1 MVERWKEEA
10 MVLRYKRFRRSAH
23 GSVAVEMA
31 LILPLFLILLAGPL
45 YMARAAWFYSVGQ
58 KAAHDAT
65 RYIATAT
72 QAELRTGGGGFNEAR
87 VPGIARWIAQQE
99 LGELV
104 PLTDSIAITI
114 LCDGD
119 VCSALI
125 PTRVRTGVQIT
136 LHDNL
141 LGGLTMDYL
150 GSADMTM
157 ASEVTMRYVAE

>member
-1 MVERWKEEA
+1 MV
-10 MVLRYKRFRRSAH
+10 VRYKRFRRSVN

-65 RYIATAT
+65 RYVATAT

-87 VPGIARWIAQQE
+87 VPAIARWIAQQE

-104 PLTDSIAITI
+104 PLTDSITITI
-114 LCDGD
+114 QCDGD
-119 VCSALI
+119 ACNALT
-125 PTRVRTGVQIT
+125 PARVRTGVQIT

-150 GSADMTM
+150 GSSDMTM
-157 ASEVTMRYVAE
+157 TSEVTMRYVAR

>member
-1 MVERWKEEA
+1 MGV
-10 MVLRYKRFRRSAH
+10 RYKQFRRSVN

-65 RYIATAT
+65 RYVATAT
-72 QAELRTGGGGFNEAR
+72 QAELRTGGSGFNEAR
-87 VPGIARWIAQQE
+87 VPAIARWIAQQE

-104 PLTDSIAITI
+104 PLADSIAITI
-114 LCDGD
+114 QCDGD
-119 VCSALI
+119 ACNALT
-125 PTRVRTGVQIT
+125 PGRVRTGVQIT
-136 LHDNL
+136 LHDQL

-157 ASEVTMRYVAE
+157 TSEVTMRYVAQ

>member
-1 MVERWKEEA
+1 MAVH
-10 MVLRYKRFRRSAH
+10 YKRLRRSAT

-45 YMARAAWFYSVGQ
+45 YIARAAWFYSVGQ

-72 QAELRTGGGGFNEAR
+72 QAEMRTAGSGFNEAR
-87 VPGIARWIAQQE
+87 VPAIARWIAQQE
-99 LGELV
+99 LGEIV
-104 PLTDSIAITI
+104 TFSDGIVITI
-114 LCDGD
+114 QCDGSGCGLLAP
-119 VCSALI
+119 V
-125 PTRVRTGVQIT
+125 RVGTAVQIG

-150 GSADMTM
+150 GSAGLTM
-157 ASEVTMRYVAE
+157 NSEVTMRYVAQ

>member
-1 MVERWKEEA
+1 MGV
-10 MVLRYKRFRRSAH
+10 RYKQFRRSVN

-72 QAELRTGGGGFNEAR
+72 QAELRTPGGGFNEAR
-87 VPGIARWIAQQE
+87 VPAIARWIAQQE

-104 PLTDSIAITI
+104 PLTDGIAITI

-119 VCSALI
+119 VCSALT

-150 GSADMTM
+150 GSANMTM
-157 ASEVTMRYVAE
+157 ISEVTMRYVAQ

>member
-1 MVERWKEEA
+1 MV
-10 MVLRYKRFRRSAH
+10 VRYRRYRGSAN

-87 VPGIARWIAQQE
+87 VPAIARWIAQQE
-99 LGELV
+99 LGEIV
-104 PLTDSIAITI
+104 PLSDSIVITI
-114 LCDGD
+114 QCDGD
-119 VCSALI
+119 GCGSLA

-157 ASEVTMRYVAE
+157 NSEVTMRYVAK

>member
-1 MVERWKEEA
+1 VTA
-10 MVLRYKRFRRSAH
+10 RYKRLNKSAK

-45 YMARAAWFYSVGQ
+45 YIARAAWFYSVGQ

-87 VPGIARWIAQQE
+87 VPAIARWIAQQE
-99 LGELV
+99 LGEIV
-104 PLTDSIAITI
+104 PFTDNIIITI
-114 LCDGD
+114 QCDGD
-119 VCSALI
+119 GCGAAT
-125 PTRVRTGVQIT
+125 PTRVRTGVQTT

-141 LGGLTMDYL
+141 LGGLTVQYL
-150 GSADMTM
+150 GYTDMTLS
-157 ASEVTMRYVAE
+157 SEVTMRYVDR

>member
-10 MVLRYKRFRRSAH
+10 MGVRYKQFRRSVN

-72 QAELRTGGGGFNEAR
+72 QAELRTPGGGFNEAR
-87 VPGIARWIAQQE
+87 VPVIARWIAQQE

-104 PLTDSIAITI
+104 PLTDGIAITI

-119 VCSALI
+119 VCSALT

-141 LGGLTMDYL
+141 FGGLTMDYL

-157 ASEVTMRYVAE
+157 NSDVTMRYVAQ

>member
-1 MVERWKEEA
+1 MVGH
-10 MVLRYKRFRRSAH
+10 YKQLRRSAH

-45 YMARAAWFYSVGQ
+45 YLARAAWFYSVGQ

-65 RYIATAT
+65 RYVATAT
-72 QAELRTGGGGFNEAR
+72 QAEMRTGGGGFNEAR
-87 VPGIARWIAQQE
+87 VPAIARWIAQQE
-99 LGELV
+99 MGELV
-104 PLTDSIAITI
+104 PLTDGITITI

-119 VCSALI
+119 ACSTLT
-125 PTRVRTGVQIT
+125 PTRVRTGVQIA

-150 GSADMTM
+150 GAADMTM
-157 ASEVTMRYVAE
+157 TSEVTMRYVAQ

>member
-10 MVLRYKRFRRSAH
+10 MVVRYKRFRRSAN

-65 RYIATAT
+65 RYVATAT

-87 VPGIARWIAQQE
+87 VPAIARWIAQQE

-104 PLTDSIAITI
+104 PLTDSITITI
-114 LCDGD
+114 QCDGD
-119 VCSALI
+119 ACSTLT
-125 PTRVRTGVQIT
+125 PTRVRTGVQIA
-136 LHDNL
+136 LHDQI

-157 ASEVTMRYVAE
+157 TSKVTMRYVAQ

>member
-1 MVERWKEEA
+1 MVI
-10 MVLRYKRFRRSAH
+10 RYKRFRRSAN

-87 VPGIARWIAQQE
+87 VPAIARWIAQQE

-104 PLTDSIAITI
+104 PLTDSIAIGI
-114 LCDGD
+114 LCDGTP
-119 VCSALI
+119 CSALT
-125 PTRVRTGVQIT
+125 PTQVHTSVQIT

-157 ASEVTMRYVAE
+157 TSEVKMRYVAQ

>member
-1 MVERWKEEA
+1 MVECDEGA
-10 MVLRYKRFRRSAH
+10 TMAGHYKQLRRSAR

-45 YMARAAWFYSVGQ
+45 YIARAAWFYSVGQ

-72 QAELRTGGGGFNEAR
+72 QAEIRTAGSGFNEAR
-87 VPGIARWIAQQE
+87 VPAIARWIAQQE
-99 LGELV
+99 LGEIVTFSDGIL
-104 PLTDSIAITI
+104 ITI

-119 VCSALI
+119 NCGLLTPV
-125 PTRVRTGVQIT
+125 RVRTAVRIG

-141 LGGLTMDYL
+141 LSGLTEQYL
-150 GSADMTM
+150 GSTDM
-157 ASEVTMRYVAE
+157 ALSSEVTMRYADR

>member
-1 MVERWKEEA
+1 MVERWKEDA
-10 MVLRYKRFRRSAH
+10 MVVRYKRFRSSVT

-87 VPGIARWIAQQE
+87 VPAIARWIAQQE

-104 PLTDSIAITI
+104 PLTDSIAIGI
-114 LCDGD
+114 QCDGEP
-119 VCSALI
+119 CSALT
-125 PTRVRTGVQIT
+125 PTQVHTSVQIT
-136 LHDNL
+136 LHDHL
-141 LGGLTMDYL
+141 LGSLTMDYL
-150 GSADMTM
+150 GSADITMT
-157 ASEVTMRYVAE
+157 SEVTMRYVAQ

>member
-1 MVERWKEEA
+1 MA
-10 MVLRYKRFRRSAH
+10 GHYKRLRRSAT

-45 YMARAAWFYSVGQ
+45 YIARAAWFYSVGQ

-72 QAELRTGGGGFNEAR
+72 QAEMRNAGSGFNEAR
-87 VPGIARWIAQQE
+87 VPAIARWIAQQE
-99 LGELV
+99 LGEIVTFSDGIL
-104 PLTDSIAITI
+104 ITI

-119 VCSALI
+119 NCGLVAPVS
-125 PTRVRTGVQIT
+125 VRTAVKIG

-150 GSADMTM
+150 GAAGMTM
-157 ASEVTMRYVAE
+157 NSEVTMRYVAQ

>member
-1 MVERWKEEA
+1 MVGH
-10 MVLRYKRFRRSAH
+10 YKQSRRSAT

-45 YMARAAWFYSVGQ
+45 YLARAAWFYSVGQ

-72 QAELRTGGGGFNEAR
+72 QAEIRTTGSGFNEAR
-87 VPGIARWIAQQE
+87 APAIARWIAQQE
-99 LGELV
+99 LGEIITFSDGIV
-104 PLTDSIAITI
+104 ITI
-114 LCDGD
+114 QCDGSGCGLLAP
-119 VCSALI
+119 VSVGTA
-125 PTRVRTGVQIT
+125 VRIG

-150 GSADMTM
+150 GSAGMTM
-157 ASEVTMRYVAE
+157 NSEVTMRYVAQ

>member
-1 MVERWKEEA
+1 MGV
-10 MVLRYKRFRRSAH
+10 RYKQFRRSVN

-72 QAELRTGGGGFNEAR
+72 QAELRTPGGGFNEAR
-87 VPGIARWIAQQE
+87 VPAIARWIAQQE

-104 PLTDSIAITI
+104 PLTDGIAITI

-119 VCSALI
+119 VCSALT

-141 LGGLTMDYL
+141 FGGLTMDYL

-157 ASEVTMRYVAE
+157 NSDVTMRYVAQ